1 MLTLFRS
8 VRRRSLGG
16 WCAEDSDKDPF
27 LQVDLVNTTIV
38 SAVATQGL
46 PGNGNLALRFKL
58 NYSCDG
64 KVWFEYQQGQVSQT
78 FVSHQPA
85 NICTEV
91 IYPTRG
97 KVFHLIS
104 KHRGVD

>member
-8 VRRRSLGG
+8 VLKRSLGG

-38 SAVATQGL
+38 TAVATQGL

-64 KVWFEYQQGQVSQT
+64 KVWFEYQQGQVTVPDFRASMKFFT
-78 FVSHQPA
+78 NLEIFVQ
-85 NICTEV
+85 
-91 IYPTRG
+91 
-97 KVFHLIS
+97 K
-104 KHRGVD
+104 